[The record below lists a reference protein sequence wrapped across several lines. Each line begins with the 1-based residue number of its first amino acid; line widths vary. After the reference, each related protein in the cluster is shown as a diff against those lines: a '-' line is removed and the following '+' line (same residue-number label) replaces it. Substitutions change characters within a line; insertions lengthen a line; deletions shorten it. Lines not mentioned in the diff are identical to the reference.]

1 MKPLVFFMGIFNL
14 LLASQNNLCHIIL
27 TSKNTPKV
35 SPTIMSLFIKL
46 GTILVMKTKVLLTK
60 KKYYNVHHISILL
73 LENTKYLQKHF
84 THFQILEFYFSN
96 CHKFMSNSSTCKYL
110 KKHDFNNLAFEVH
123 ENKN

>member
-46 GTILVMKTKVLLTK
+46 GTILIMKTKVLLTK
-60 KKYYNVHHISILL
+60 KIILQCSPHQYFAFRKY
-73 LENTKYLQKHF
+73 
-84 THFQILEFYFSN
+84 QILAKTLHPLSN
-96 CHKFMSNSSTCKYL
+96 T
-110 KKHDFNNLAFEVH
+110 
-123 ENKN
+123 